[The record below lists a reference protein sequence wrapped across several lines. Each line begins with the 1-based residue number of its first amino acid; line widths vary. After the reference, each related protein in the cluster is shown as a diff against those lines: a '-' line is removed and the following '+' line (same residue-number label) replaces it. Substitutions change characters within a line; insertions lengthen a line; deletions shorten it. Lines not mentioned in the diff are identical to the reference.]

1 MAAEKTPYLK
11 VTLIESTGKKTLYLN
26 HLKKITGCTN
36 VEILNKRIEDVEGR
50 SFEVITARA
59 VTALSDLLAYA
70 FPLLKKNGICIFP
83 KGRSYKDEIKAAES
97 KWNFQYDAVSSATD
111 SESVVLVIRN
121 LTRKGRS

>member
-1 MAAEKTPYLK
+1 MFHVKHTTVWNSAGRRFRSGRTSLTWSAENLWKTPG
-11 VTLIESTGKKTLYLN
+11 TAIFLIRHSC
-26 HLKKITGCTN
+26 IRCCP
-36 VEILNKRIEDVEGR
+36 
-50 SFEVITARA
+50 A

-83 KGRSYKDEIKAAES
+83 KGRSYKDEIKAAEN